1 MSAAKRKRDAM
12 TSAQTDPRTIR
23 ERLTLTAPAAKAAAP
38 NTLADKLMLVGILDL
53 KSLDA
58 VEILVESRIRRIRQ
72 DKSRAKVRRAALIMR
87 LRAAHACSKAAD
99 PAFVQLPSTGAR
111 KWRCDGCLATVTLKK
126 GA

>member
-1 MSAAKRKRDAM
+1 MSAAKETRDAR
-12 TSAQTDPRTIR
+12 TSRQTDPRTIR
-23 ERLTLTAPAAKAAAP
+23 ERLTLTVPAAKAAAP

-58 VEILVESRIRRIRQ
+58 VETLVESRIKKIRQ
-72 DKSRAKVRRAALIMR
+72 DKSRAKDRRAALIIR
-87 LRAAHACSKAAD
+87 LRASHACSKAAE
-99 PAFVQLPSTGAR
+99 PAFVQLPSTGAK

>member
-1 MSAAKRKRDAM
+1 MSGAKETQDAM
-12 TSAQTDPRTIR
+12 TSRQTDPRTIR
-23 ERLTLTAPAAKAAAP
+23 ERLTLTVPAAKATAP

-58 VEILVESRIRRIRQ
+58 VETLVESRIKKIRQ
-72 DKSRAKVRRAALIMR
+72 DKSRAKDRRAALIVR
-87 LRAAHACSKAAD
+87 LRAAHACSKAAE
-99 PAFVQLPSTGAR
+99 PGFVQLPSTGAR